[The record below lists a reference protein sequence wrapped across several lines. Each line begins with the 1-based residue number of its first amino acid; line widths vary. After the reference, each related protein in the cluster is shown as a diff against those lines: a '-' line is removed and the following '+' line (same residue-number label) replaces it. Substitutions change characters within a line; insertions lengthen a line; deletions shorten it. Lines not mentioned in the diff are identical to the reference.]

1 MTARLS
7 LRIAAVLTA
16 LLITGCAPA
25 DPYSDEGASTGPRI
39 QPDAAPNGQ
48 AAIAPKPPKTGEL
61 PGHAP
66 RELLDQRARFPR
78 AGQTP
83 EATLER
89 AALLYGNW
97 TSASVASRLRQMAAL
112 TIGQAHA
119 ELSQAAAQALT
130 DRQQSGVHSSA
141 TVEATSVQDAG
152 QRRVALVVT
161 RERITAPDLPHAGWR
176 YQVTTAALERRAD
189 GWVIFRWTP
198 QP

>member
-1 MTARLS
+1 MTARRS
-7 LRIAAVLTA
+7 LQIAAVFAA

-25 DPYSDEGASTGPRI
+25 DPYSDEGASTAPRT
-39 QPDAAPNGQ
+39 QPDAAKSGQ
-48 AAIAPKPPKTGEL
+48 AAPAPRTPESGEL
-61 PGHAP
+61 PGRAP
-66 RELLDQRARFPR
+66 STLLNEQPRFPH

-83 EATLER
+83 GATLRR

-97 TSASVASRLRQMAAL
+97 TSASAAARLRQLAAL
-112 TIGQAHA
+112 TVGQAHA

-130 DRQQSGVHSSA
+130 DRQQSGARSSA

-161 RERITAPDLPHAGWR
+161 RERVTARDLPHAGWR
-176 YQVTTAALERRAD
+176 YQVTTATLERRPD
-189 GWVIFRWTP
+189 GWVISKWTP